1 MRKIGGD
8 LSEEH
13 AGRLADYLFTEGILT
28 VVEQSS
34 TGQFELWAKNED
46 QLDQAKQSLVAFRLA
61 PDDAKFKVDR
71 QAESLRRQKEK
82 ENREKL
88 RLQQSFKPK
97 AIPGL
102 PGAGMAGGIATRA
115 TMGIIV
121 LCVVTSFLTSFGE
134 LPRLMETSAGEPLP
148 ITVRIYDSLTL
159 LPMAAPEDAG
169 PMWAVIKGQVWRL
182 ITPIFLHGGM
192 MHLAFNCLFIF
203 FFGRVVET
211 IFGPRLFVALFIL
224 GGILGIFAQAYGPE
238 QFGGSPH
245 VIGASGG
252 ALALFSFLWL
262 RPMLEP
268 TIPFR
273 IPTLNVALI
282 LGMVVISM
290 TSVGSLGGNVANL
303 AHLGGLVMGA
313 IAAAGALDVLR
324 R

>member
-8 LSEEH
+8 LTEEH
-13 AGRLADYLFTEGILT
+13 AGRFADYLFTEGILT
-28 VVEQSS
+28 VVEQST

-46 QLDQAKQSLVAFRLA
+46 QLDQAKQQLAAFRLS

-71 QAESLRRQKEK
+71 QAEALRRQKEK

-97 AIPGL
+97 AVPGI
-102 PGAGMAGGIATRA
+102 PGAGAAGGMATRA
-115 TMGIIV
+115 TIGIIAI
-121 LCVVTSFLTSFGE
+121 CVVTSLLTSFGE
-134 LPRLMETSAGEPLP
+134 RPRLMEVSADEPLP
-148 ITVRIYDSLTL
+148 ISMRIYDSLTL

-169 PMWAVIKGQVWRL
+169 PMWAVMKGQAWRL

-192 MHLAFNCLFIF
+192 LHLAFNCLFVF
-203 FFGRVVET
+203 FFGRVVES
-211 IFGPRLFVALFIL
+211 IFGPRLFIALFIL
-224 GGILGIFAQAYGPE
+224 GGVLGILAQAYGPI

-273 IPTLNVALI
+273 IPPLNVALI
-282 LGMVVISM
+282 LGMVIISM
-290 TSVGSLGGNVANL
+290 TSVGPLGNDVANL